1 MSTKNIPE
9 NIFKKFN
16 KVLFKTGDA
25 VCFTWFGER
34 CYGYVVRSK
43 RNTWG
48 VQYTV
53 EMDGIKYPCG
63 IQIDGY
69 KTKYATGCVLYDDTQ
84 NTDTEELK
92 RKASIKPEIYNSIT
106 VKRTTYEQSGS
117 DQPRQ
122 VSTNNR
128 RKKTKSTDDDRLR
141 GTDVDTVDSKT
152 TSDTAIGVSGTIDT
166 GTSNTRMRRRNS
178 KEPSNTKPK
187 KEVKKKENKDLEDAI
202 KKQKAFLSGFVK
214 KE

>member
-1 MSTKNIPE
+1 MSMKNVPD
-9 NIFKKFN
+9 NILNKFN

-48 VQYTV
+48 IQYTV

-63 IQIDGY
+63 IQINGY
-69 KTKYATGCVLYDDTQ
+69 KTRYSTGCVLYEDTQ
-84 NTDTEELK
+84 NTDPLELK
-92 RKASIKPEIYNSIT
+92 RKASIKPEIYNSLT
-106 VKRTTYEQSGS
+106 VKRTTNEQTGS
-117 DQPRQ
+117 
-122 VSTNNR
+122 NR
-128 RKKTKSTDDDRLR
+128 ITEVPTDTRRTRTKSTDNDRLR
-141 GTDVDTVDSKT
+141 RKDAST
-152 TSDTAIGVSGTIDT
+152 TNTETASDPAIGVSGTIDI

-178 KEPSNTKPK
+178 KESSNTKPK

-202 KKQKAFLSGFVK
+202 KKQKDFLNGFVK
-214 KE
+214 K